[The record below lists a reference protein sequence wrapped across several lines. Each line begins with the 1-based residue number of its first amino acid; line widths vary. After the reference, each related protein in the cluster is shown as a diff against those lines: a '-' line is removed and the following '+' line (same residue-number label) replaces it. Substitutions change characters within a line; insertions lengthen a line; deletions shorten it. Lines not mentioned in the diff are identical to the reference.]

1 MGAGGEGVN
10 MNRLYI
16 NHIQHGRFN
25 KLEKYTLRWIIF
37 YGLGWVSIIVQ
48 KRREDCGG
56 NNCA

>member
-1 MGAGGEGVN
+1 MGGGEGVN

-56 NNCA
+56 NN